1 MAYKVKLEL
10 MNVQLNK
17 MQNVNNV
24 VNSYILD
31 NKICHEFSILEIYLI
46 FLKNCFYL
54 SAFLLYI

>member
-1 MAYKVKLEL
+1 MAYKVKFEL

-31 NKICHEFSILEIYLI
+31 NKICQKIFNPWDILN
-46 FLKNCFYL
+46 F
-54 SAFLLYI
+54 

>member
-31 NKICHEFSILEIYLI
+31 NKICQIIFNPWDILN
-46 FLKNCFYL
+46 F
-54 SAFLLYI
+54 

>member
-24 VNSYILD
+24 NSYILD
-31 NKICHEFSILEIYLI
+31 NKICQKIFNPWDILN
-46 FLKNCFYL
+46 F
-54 SAFLLYI
+54 